1 MPSTKKTI
9 SSAFENKLLRMLSSE
24 NDNIIQWNKEGDG
37 FIILN
42 AEDFVD
48 KILPLYF
55 KTRKFNSFVRQL
67 NYYGFH
73 KYTSSAVDP
82 DLYGFRHPSFH
93 RYPKSVKPKTETKS
107 GVDNISNAELNI
119 RMLESQNN
127 VLKTI
132 LNEKENEIM
141 KLQKRCSDLE
151 LKMGS
156 VNTNLIDS
164 NPFQWDYFQFYND
177 CNIESLPSF
186 M

>member
-9 SSAFENKLLRMLSSE
+9 SSAFENKLLRMLSS
-24 NDNIIQWNKEGDG
+24 DNTDIIQWNKEGDG

-42 AEDFVD
+42 AEDFVN

-73 KYTSSAVDP
+73 KYTSSALDP
-82 DLYGFRHPSFH
+82 DLYGFRHPFFH
-93 RYPKSVKPKTETKS
+93 RYPKSMKPITETKS
-107 GVDNISNAELNI
+107 ELDNRSNVEFSL
-119 RMLESQNN
+119 RMLENQNN

-141 KLQKRCSDLE
+141 QLQKKYSDLE
-151 LKMGS
+151 LKIGS
-156 VNTNLIDS
+156 INTNLIDS

-177 CNIESLPSF
+177 CNTEILPSP